1 MGLSERTP
9 SKYASLKKVPK
20 CPSRLRMEIFLAA
33 ERTHLRRP
41 EWTVIEG
48 WVSSYDI
55 RMKEARETNHC
66 SVCLLS
72 QEVLASLSWSC
83 SLVTAAVVTRPQP
96 ETETFLT
103 AGQS

>member
-20 CPSRLRMEIFLAA
+20 CPSRFRMVIFLAA

-48 WVSSYDI
+48 WVSS
-55 RMKEARETNHC
+55 
-66 SVCLLS
+66 
-72 QEVLASLSWSC
+72 
-83 SLVTAAVVTRPQP
+83 
-96 ETETFLT
+96 
-103 AGQS
+103 